1 MNFRIPHRF
10 RRNGPVLAATMLAA
24 TLLIAACGQADGGGD
39 SAGAAVANAPV
50 GKPVLVLAFGDSL
63 FAGYNIA
70 RSEAYPQQLELAL
83 RDKGLNVRV
92 QNAGVSGDT
101 TAAGRQRLAFV
112 LDSMTT
118 KPDLAL
124 VEFGGNDM
132 LRGLPPAEAR
142 KNLEAIIAEF
152 DRRDIEV
159 VIMGMRAA
167 PNLGS
172 SYVSEFDA
180 IYPDLAKTYDAELV
194 PFFIEPLILNRSL
207 VQNDQIHPTPEGV
220 KAMVEHSVD
229 DIADA
234 LD

>member
-1 MNFRIPHRF
+1 MISAILSRCLQKSALL
-10 RRNGPVLAATMLAA
+10 GAA
-24 TLLIAACGQADGGGD
+24 LLLAACGQGD
-39 SAGAAVANAPV
+39 AGGAAAKASSTGADAPV
-50 GKPVLVLAFGDSL
+50 GRPVLVLALGDSL
-63 FAGYNIA
+63 FAGYNLS

-83 RDKGLNVRV
+83 REKGLNVRV

-142 KNLEAIIAEF
+142 KNLEAIVAEL

-172 SYVSEFDA
+172 RYVSDFDS
-180 IYPDLAKTYDAELV
+180 IYPDLAEKYDAELV
-194 PFFIEPLILNRSL
+194 PFFIEPLIFNRSL
-207 VQNDQIHPTPEGV
+207 VQSDQIHPTADGV

-229 DIADA
+229 DIAEA
-234 LD
+234 LE